1 MIDPTVR
8 DGAVEDRD
16 ELERLE
22 QEARGALVDA
32 RGGARWLDTHP
43 AHGPTWSPLHEGR
56 VIVADLDG
64 VVVGALIWSVD
75 PTPSPSGER
84 VARVESVYV
93 TPGAREVGFGD
104 ELLAAALTRAGA
116 AGATLFEAEALPGD
130 RDTKNL
136 YERAGITARSI
147 TVSTRLADPT

>member
-8 DGAVEDRD
+8 RGRPDDRSELVVL
-16 ELERLE
+16 ELEARHALE
-22 QEARGALVDA
+22 DA
-32 RGGARWLDTHP
+32 RGGARWLATHP
-43 AHGPTWSPLHEGR
+43 AEGPSWSALDQGR
-56 VIVADLDG
+56 VFVADLDG
-64 VVVGALIWSVD
+64 AVLGYLVWSLDAAD
-75 PTPSPSGER
+75 PVER

-104 ELLAAALTRAGA
+104 ELLAAAVETARQ
-116 AGATLFEAEALPGD
+116 AGATLFEGEALPGD

-147 TVSTRLADPT
+147 TVSTRLADPA

>member
-1 MIDPTVR
+1 MIDPVVR
-8 DGAVEDRD
+8 DGSADDRA
-16 ELERLE
+16 ELDRLE
-22 QEARGALVDA
+22 QEARSGLVDA
-32 RGGARWLDTHP
+32 RGGARWIDTHP
-43 AHGPTWSPLHEGR
+43 ANGPAWSALDDGR

-64 VVVGALIWSVD
+64 VVVGSLVWSID
-75 PTPSPSGER
+75 PVPSASGDR

-104 ELLAAALTRAGA
+104 ELLAAALARARA
-116 AGATLFEAEALPGD
+116 EGATLFEAEALPGD